1 MARRWRGYLS
11 VRRVPW
17 LSPQVTGAG
26 WIARSTGGTQRERR
40 CRKAALQQGRV
51 PSLASY
57 RPVGGFSET
66 VAMTPALR
74 STITRA
80 LTAGTVASLFSAAA
94 LMVCGRRET
103 GSSAA
108 PINAVSHWYWRE
120 EALYFRQTDIK
131 HTLLG
136 YLTHHGASVFW
147 GGAVCRGAAW
157 ATGSPQPGRRAGWQ
171 HGHQCGSLFRR
182 FSTNPGA
189 AHARLRTPSVASV
202 SCGGLWGVCRGAC
215 GGCAA
220 GGWQRSGEIKR
231 GRPRR
236 RTWRMFRVGAAASAQ
251 QLFERADANGGL
263 RRPWHHQH
271 VVARV
276 RGHPFHL
283 LALAMEA
290 RLQQGVRRAG
300 CQQ

>member
-26 WIARSTGGTQRERR
+26 WIVRSTGGTQRERR

-80 LTAGTVASLFSAAA
+80 LTAGTVVLARRSPVFPADRYQTHAAG
-94 LMVCGRRET
+94 LPHPPWGVR
-103 GSSAA
+103 
-108 PINAVSHWYWRE
+108 I
-120 EALYFRQTDIK
+120 L
-131 HTLLG
+131 
-136 YLTHHGASVFW
+136 

-171 HGHQCGSLFRR
+171 HGHQCGSLFRG

-236 RTWRMFRVGAAASAQ
+236 RTWRMLRVGAAASAQ

>member
-26 WIARSTGGTQRERR
+26 WIVRSTGGTQRERR

-147 GGAVCRGAAW
+147 GALFAGALHGRPAARNPGAVLA
-157 ATGSPQPGRRAGWQ
+157 GS
-171 HGHQCGSLFRR
+171 SLFRR

>member
-1 MARRWRGYLS
+1 M
-11 VRRVPW
+11 
-17 LSPQVTGAG
+17 
-26 WIARSTGGTQRERR
+26 
-40 CRKAALQQGRV
+40 GR
-51 PSLASY
+51 P
-57 RPVGGFSET
+57 
-66 VAMTPALR
+66 
-74 STITRA
+74 
-80 LTAGTVASLFSAAA
+80 
-94 LMVCGRRET
+94 
-103 GSSAA
+103 
-108 PINAVSHWYWRE
+108 
-120 EALYFRQTDIK
+120 YF
-131 HTLLG
+131 
-136 YLTHHGASVFW
+136 

-236 RTWRMFRVGAAASAQ
+236 RTWRMLRVGAAASAQ

>member
-147 GGAVCRGAAW
+147 GALFAGALHGRPAA
-157 ATGSPQPGRRAGWQ
+157 R
-171 HGHQCGSLFRR
+171 
-182 FSTNPGA
+182 NPGA
-189 AHARLRTPSVASV
+189 VLAGSMATSAAACFVDFQLTPERLTPGFEHRLSHRSLAAVYGSF
-202 SCGGLWGVCRGAC
+202 
-215 GGCAA
+215 AA
-220 GGWQRSGEIKR
+220 GLA
-231 GRPRR
+231 
-236 RTWRMFRVGAAASAQ
+236 VGA
-251 QLFERADANGGL
+251 LLVGGND
-263 RRPWHHQH
+263 P
-271 VVARV
+271 AK
-276 RGHPFHL
+276 
-283 LALAMEA
+283 
-290 RLQQGVRRAG
+290 
-300 CQQ
+300 